1 MERIQSALAKA
12 RSARDRKLQGTN
24 PGTGKKST
32 ETGPW
37 PGLAE
42 LKLNP
47 GHLERNRVVAMHPG
61 PNASSFDVMRTNLL
75 RTLRTNGW
83 TRVAITSPTPGCGKS
98 TVAVNLAFSL
108 SRLADTRVLV
118 VELDLRHPSLIRMLG
133 VGADQNFAGML
144 AEGRIDYSQIRR
156 AGPNLAFALSALP
169 KENPAELLS
178 AARTADMID
187 EIEAQLRP
195 DVVLFDLSPV
205 LVSDDAISFL
215 DQVDCAL
222 MVAAADESTV
232 SEIDKCGKDL
242 AKRTQVL
249 GVVLNKCRYM
259 EQEESLTYP
268 EQD

>member
-12 RSARDRKLQGTN
+12 RAARDRKLQGAN
-24 PGTGKKST
+24 PGSGTKNT
-32 ETGPW
+32 ESGPW
-37 PGLAE
+37 PGLTE

-47 GHLERNRVVAMHPG
+47 GHLERNRIVAMHPG
-61 PNASSFDVMRTNLL
+61 ANAASFDVMRTNLL

-98 TVAVNLAFSL
+98 TLAANLAFSL
-108 SRLADTRVLV
+108 ARLADTRVLL
-118 VELDLRHPSLIRMLG
+118 VELDLRHPSLLRMLG
-133 VGADQNFAGML
+133 QETDQNFAGML
-144 AEGRIDYSQIRR
+144 AEGKIDYGQIRR
-156 AGPNLAFALSALP
+156 AGPNLAFALNARAM
-169 KENPAELLS
+169 ENPAELLS
-178 AARTADMID
+178 AARTADIID

-222 MVAAADESTV
+222 MVAAANETTV

-249 GVVLNKCRYM
+249 GVVLNKCDYM
-259 EQEESLTYP
+259 EQEESLAYP
-268 EQD
+268 E